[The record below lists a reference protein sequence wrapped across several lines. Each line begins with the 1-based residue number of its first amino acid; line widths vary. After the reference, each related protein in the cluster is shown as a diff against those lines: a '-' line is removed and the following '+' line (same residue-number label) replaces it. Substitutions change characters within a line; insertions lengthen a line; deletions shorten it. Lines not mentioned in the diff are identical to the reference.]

1 MPSQS
6 NDMFR
11 LIRGMTQEVPAH
23 VPLDIS
29 VITPKG
35 DNQYWW
41 YTWNA
46 RFRHGRIQQIGR
58 LTSFLTLPG
67 GDTTNVTYIGGYSGR
82 QTLFT
87 AQGLYTIDFAANAAT
102 FVTQPV
108 GFTIDPANRY
118 RWAVVQAQPF
128 TYYTNPF
135 NKIISYD
142 GSTAIFDWDGMAPE
156 LGGKYMVQFYKH
168 LVVANVTDSVAN
180 YPLRLAWS
188 DIDQF
193 NVFEPTISNEADSFD
208 IPDNQIN
215 SLFNLGITG
224 ICQVGS
230 VLAIF
235 TAGGIYNMTYVGF
248 DNGVM
253 QIDPQ
258 IQGIGNFLPYAVI
271 AMDKYAA
278 FISFEDI
285 YVYDGNTVTPI
296 GGPIRD
302 YFFANLSQDPII
314 RANTWGYIEQDKQEL
329 RWYFPSRTSSGLCD
343 LCMAFNWQTQDW
355 YIEDG
360 QEITAALSVGGGSLR
375 TIDQLTNLSATID
388 SLTTLSPT
396 IDGLSFVNLWP
407 HSLYSRGLT
416 GMLSSELTD
425 TSSTL
430 QVTLES
436 RDMLIADDE
445 QFKEMDTMLVDA
457 DVNPIDSTQPAG
469 WQVFVSVR
477 TYVKDPISYSFAGLW
492 TGKESESRLT
502 PPRVSGR
509 IFRVKF
515 VSLNLCNSSFYGF
528 SPNFNLPPTEN

>member
-1 MPSQS
+1 MPFQS
-6 NDMFR
+6 DDMFR

-23 VPLDIS
+23 IPLNIS

-35 DNQYWW
+35 DNQYW
-41 YTWNA
+41 YETHNA
-46 RFRHGRIQQIGR
+46 RFRHGKIQQIGR

-67 GDTTNVTYIGGYSGR
+67 GDTTPITNISGFSGQ

-87 AQGLYTIDFAANAAT
+87 AQGLYTLDFAAGTAT

-108 GFTIDPANRY
+108 GFVVDPSNHY
-118 RWAVVQAQPF
+118 RWAVVQSQPF

-156 LGGKYMVQFYKH
+156 YGAKYMIDFYQH
-168 LVVANVTDSVAN
+168 LVVANVTDSVTN

-193 NVFEPTISNEADSFD
+193 NVFEPTITNEADSFD
-208 IPDNQIN
+208 IPDSRIN
-215 SLFNLGITG
+215 SIFNLGITG
-224 ICQVGS
+224 LCQVGS

-235 TAGGIYNMTYVGF
+235 TPGSIYNMTYVGF

-271 AMDKYAA
+271 GMDKYAA

-302 YFFANLSQDPII
+302 FFFGNLSMDPNV
-314 RANTWGYIEQDKQEL
+314 RNNTWGYIEQDKQEL
-329 RWYFPSRTSSGLCD
+329 RWYFPSRTSTGLCD
-343 LCMAFNWQTQDW
+343 LCIAFNWQTQDW

-360 QEITAALSVGGGSLR
+360 QGITAALSVGGGSLR
-375 TIDQLTNLSATID
+375 TIDQLTSLAATID
-388 SLTTLSPT
+388 DLTSISPT

-407 HSLYSRGLT
+407 HALYATSGT
-416 GMLSSELTD
+416 GMLASELTD
-425 TSSTL
+425 TSGTL
-430 QVTLES
+430 QVSLES

-445 QFKEMDTMLVDA
+445 LVKELDTMLVDA
-457 DVNPIDSTQPAG
+457 DNNPIDSTKPSG
-469 WQVFVSVR
+469 WNVFVSVR
-477 TYVKDPISYSFAGLW
+477 QYVRDPVNYDFAGLW
-492 TGKESESRLT
+492 TGNESESRLT
-502 PPRVSGR
+502 ALRTRGRV
-509 IFRVKF
+509 FRFKF
-515 VSLNLCNSSFYGF
+515 VSQNLCNSAFYGF
-528 SPNFNLPPTEN
+528 SPNFNTINTEN